1 MKSKRIRSRSKVVK
15 NAKAFAE
22 EQIKE
27 EAHHFCRLESALAST
42 EINRWRSDFEF
53 DELREREREREM
65 CLFVFV
71 RELCVNTTR
80 MNERER
86 C

>member
-15 NAKAFAE
+15 NAEAFAE

-53 DELREREREREM
+53 DELRERERERN
-65 CLFVFV
+65 VFICFCK
-71 RELCVNTTR
+71 RALCKYH
-80 MNERER
+80 EDE
-86 C
+86 

>member
-53 DELREREREREM
+53 DELRERERERN
-65 CLFVFV
+65 VFFCFCK
-71 RELCVNTTR
+71 RA
-80 MNERER
+80 R
-86 C
+86 CKYHEDE